1 MAARSE
7 QAVKKAGKM
16 QSNGRDY
23 IIEDGDICHF
33 LFNV

>member
-1 MAARSE
+1 D
-7 QAVKKAGKM
+7 AGKM
-16 QSNGRDY
+16 QLNGRDY